1 MNPELNIESRP
12 ERTYQ
17 ERINEFLVSRR
28 GKMFGVVEVVALA
41 GSCFVLALV
50 LLSYL
55 YFLVPARSRVA
66 TANADLNQLQANLQT
81 LGTVVDRD
89 LDTKQNVDKIAASL
103 NKFETENL
111 LQQDQGRMDLYEEL
125 NQLIIKNGLK
135 NTSGPS
141 YTPLDPA
148 GAKSTSGKNVVT
160 KWQSFYPGIAVMVT
174 VEGQYQDVRR
184 FIRDVERSKQFVV
197 INEVE
202 LQRATQNNAPASI
215 DEGGTGAAAVPGSG
229 SGTRGSLVSLQ
240 LNMATYFQRPS
251 ATEGVASDQ
260 DK

>member
-1 MNPELNIESRP
+1 MSADLNADARSQSRGYSL
-12 ERTYQ
+12 RMS
-17 ERINEFLVSRR
+17 EFLASRR
-28 GKMFGVVEVVALA
+28 GKMFGIAEVIALA
-41 GSCFVLALV
+41 GSCLVLALV
-50 LLSYL
+50 MLSYL
-55 YFLVPARSRVA
+55 YFLVPARSRLA
-66 TANADLNQLQANLQT
+66 SLIADRKQVETNLQT
-81 LGTVVDRD
+81 LGGVVKNDKN
-89 LDTKQNVDKIAASL
+89 TKETVDKIAASL
-103 NKFETENL
+103 NRFETEHL
-111 LQQDQGRMDLYEEL
+111 MRADQGRMDLYEEL

-202 LQRATQNNAPASI
+202 LQRATQNNAPVSV
-215 DEGGTGAAAVPGSG
+215 EEGAAAPAPASG

-240 LNMATYFQRPS
+240 LNMATYFQRGLDEQP
-251 ATEGVASDQ
+251 AQ
-260 DK
+260 